1 MFFRCEPVTFICA
14 YTTFPV
20 HNDNQ
25 VVVHN
30 DDISALTICA
40 FAVDPRFIG
49 QEKEAIS
56 KQVGEASFGIQF
68 MLYPY
73 LSVKHGDIDY
83 FPTWLIGIL
92 LA

>member
-56 KQVGEASFGIQF
+56 KQVGDFNWNSVHVI
-68 MLYPY
+68 Y
-73 LSVKHGDIDY
+73 LFY
-83 FPTWLIGIL
+83 L
-92 LA
+92 